1 MVVLGSLPSVVYRI
15 DATPLP
21 AGLSVADSVTWTGP
35 PYQPGAHPPPS
46 ETPLQ
51 LMALVGRVVSGG
63 GRSSYSPKS
72 SMVTEPVFW
81 SPIPAE
87 RLVAPEGTAGVVQVA
102 CVQEPLLV
110 NVGDCVQ

>member
-1 MVVLGSLPSVVYRI
+1 MIDNDNLKIGGVLSLKRLKRAAQLVR
-15 DATPLP
+15 A
-21 AGLSVADSVTWTGP
+21 VASADGYGEIVCNR
-35 PYQPGAHPPPS
+35 
-46 ETPLQ
+46 
-51 LMALVGRVVSGG
+51 ALNGHYPVAN
-63 GRSSYSPKS
+63 SPKW